1 MLKRV
6 ISFYFFFFASL
17 TPLAPCSVAAQDLQ
31 PKADPVL
38 AEKYI
43 EYDTDLIPPAEYKAR
58 RDSLMKELGGNS
70 IAVFYSAPERVRNGD
85 VDYPYHQNDNFY
97 YLTGFSEPNAILLL
111 IPAGTIMHDPSD
123 TSKMMLTKEI
133 LFVQPRVPSR
143 EQWTGRRYGPE
154 GAMKLR
160 GLAYAATNDKFKSM
174 FTRILF
180 SSKPKRL
187 YVPFFSSD
195 FNGEIKELMQP
206 VQNIIDQSPAW
217 HSSIEV
223 CDPGPLVYSMRAV
236 KSPAEIA
243 MIRKAAH
250 ISAVAHNQAMMS
262 CEPGMHEYDLQ
273 ALYLYVFHRMGAED
287 IPYPCIV
294 GAAENSVI
302 LHYET
307 DRREIHDGDLVL
319 ADCAAEYHNYA
330 SDVTRTYPVNGKF
343 TEPQKEIYKIVL
355 DASNACI
362 NLIKPGTSWKD
373 VQTKSEEAI
382 TDGLFTLGIIKE
394 KSRAQMRRFYMH
406 GVGHPV
412 GLDVHDAGKDTLA
425 AGMVM
430 TVEPGIYIAE
440 GSEGVDPKYFNIG
453 VRIEDD
459 ILVTADGHEILSKES
474 PRDIKDIETLMRKK
488 GIGNQPLQ

>member
-1 MLKRV
+1 MKRIV
-6 ISFYFFFFASL
+6 FLLFIFVVSL
-17 TPLAPCSVAAQDLQ
+17 VLLVPCHIAAQELQ
-31 PKADPVL
+31 
-38 AEKYI
+38 YI
-43 EYDTDLIPPAEYKAR
+43 EYDSDLLPPPEYKAR
-58 RDSLMKELGGNS
+58 RDSLMKEIGENS
-70 IAVFYSAPERVRNGD
+70 VAIFYSAPERVRNGD
-85 VDYPYHQNDNFY
+85 QDYPYHQNDNFY
-97 YLTGFSEPNAILLL
+97 YLTGFPQPNAILVL
-111 IPAGTIMHDPSD
+111 IPAGMMVPNPSD
-123 TSKMMLTKEI
+123 TSAKISTKEI
-133 LFVQPRVPSR
+133 LFVQPNDLSR
-143 EQWTGRRYGPE
+143 ERWTGRRYGPE

-160 GLAYAATNDKFKSM
+160 GFTYALTNDKFKSM
-174 FTRILF
+174 FMRILF
-180 SSKPKRL
+180 SRRATRL
-187 YVPFFSSD
+187 YVPPFSSD

-206 VQNIIDQSPAW
+206 VQNIIDQSPAR

-223 CDPGPLVYSMRAV
+223 CDPSPLVYSMRAV

-243 MIRKAAH
+243 LIRKAAH
-250 ISAVAHNQAMMS
+250 ISALAHNQAMMS

-307 DRREIHDGDLVL
+307 DRREIHSGDLVL

-343 TEPQKEIYKIVL
+343 TEPQKQIYQLVL
-355 DASNACI
+355 DAQNACI
-362 NLIKPGTSWKD
+362 ALIKPGTSWRDIQAKA
-373 VQTKSEEAI
+373 EEVI
-382 TDGLFTLGIIKE
+382 TNGLFTLGIIKE
-394 KSRAQMRRFYMH
+394 KNRAEMFRFFMH

-412 GLDVHDAGKDTLA
+412 GLNVHDAGKDTLE

-440 GSEGVDPKYFNIG
+440 GSKDVAPKYFNIG

-459 ILVTADGHEILSKES
+459 ILVTNSGHEILSQEA
-474 PRDIKDIETLMRKK
+474 PRDINSIEMMMKKK